1 MRIEE
6 IMTLSP
12 VIAVGTVSE
21 AARAAPLAQALVKG
35 GVRAIEITLRTP
47 AALAAIEAAAQVEGA
62 VVGAGTV
69 LSIQDLRAATEAGA
83 KFAVS
88 PGSTPS
94 LLEAARAAP
103 IPLLPGVATASEL
116 MQGLELGYSN
126 FKFFPAEAAG
136 GAAVLKGL
144 AGPFPQAKFCPTG
157 GVTLDNAGDYL
168 SLPNVV
174 CVGGSWLAPDK
185 LTAAGDWDA
194 IEALA
199 RSAVERLASG

>member
-12 VIAVGTVSE
+12 LIAVVTVSE

-116 MQGLELGYSN
+116 MRGLEFGYSN

>member
-1 MRIEE
+1 MLIEE

-12 VIAVGTVSE
+12 VIAEVTVSE

>member
-12 VIAVGTVSE
+12 LIAVVTVSE

-62 VVGAGTV
+62 VVGAGSV

>member
-12 VIAVGTVSE
+12 LIAVVTVSE

-35 GVRAIEITLRTP
+35 GVRAIEITLRKP

>member
-12 VIAVGTVSE
+12 VIAVVTVSE
-21 AARAAPLAQALVKG
+21 AARAAPLAQGLGKG

-116 MQGLELGYSN
+116 MRGLEFGYSN

>member
-12 VIAVGTVSE
+12 LIAVVTVSE

-116 MQGLELGYSN
+116 LQGLELGYSN

>member
-12 VIAVGTVSE
+12 VIAVVTVSE

>member
-1 MRIEE
+1 
-6 IMTLSP
+6 
-12 VIAVGTVSE
+12 
-21 AARAAPLAQALVKG
+21 
-35 GVRAIEITLRTP
+35 
-47 AALAAIEAAAQVEGA
+47 
-62 VVGAGTV
+62 
-69 LSIQDLRAATEAGA
+69 
-83 KFAVS
+83 
-88 PGSTPS
+88 
-94 LLEAARAAP
+94 
-103 IPLLPGVATASEL
+103 

>member
-12 VIAVGTVSE
+12 LIAVVTVSE